1 MTRPDSFV
9 FRNADIIKIQPRCAL
24 ITRFSFVVRRTVRKV
39 EREGR
44 EERKEKGKRDRRDG
58 GSVRTLPG
66 NISKGFPGGMTSDG
80 RRGVAQRQTNDPSSV
95 EEGLVS
101 CFALAASF
109 KASCILVHATD

>member
-1 MTRPDSFV
+1 MCVNYTIF
-9 FRNADIIKIQPRCAL
+9 F
-24 ITRFSFVVRRTVRKV
+24 RRTVRKV
-39 EREGR
+39 ERERR
-44 EERKEKGKRDRRDG
+44 EERKEKGKRDRRDGG

-80 RRGVAQRQTNDPSSV
+80 RRGVAQRQANDPSSV
-95 EEGLVS
+95 EKGLVS

>member
-1 MTRPDSFV
+1 MTRPDSLV
-9 FRNADIIKIQPRCAL
+9 FGNADIIKIQPRCAL

-58 GSVRTLPG
+58 GGSVRTLPG

-80 RRGVAQRQTNDPSSV
+80 RSA
-95 EEGLVS
+95 
-101 CFALAASF
+101 
-109 KASCILVHATD
+109 KASERSIERRKGTRLLFRACRIL